1 MSIESEQDL
10 EGLKRSG
17 RVVALTVLEMARHLK
32 PGITTKELDDIG
44 AAFLKKHGARSAPIM
59 AYNFP
64 GWTCISVN
72 DEAAHGIPGDRVI
85 QAGDLVNIDVS
96 AELDGYVTDTGSTFA
111 VPPVSPG
118 KQKLMTC
125 TKQAL
130 QNALSV
136 ARAGQSINAIGGAV
150 EAQAKKCGFKVIRN
164 LTGHGVGRH
173 IHEEPRNVL
182 NYYDNRDRRKLKEGM
197 VLTIEPFLSTGA
209 EAVITMRDGWTLKTP
224 DGSLLAQ
231 YEHTIVITKGKPIII
246 TAA

>member
-17 RVVALTVLEMARHLK
+17 RVVALTVQEMARHLK

-44 AAFLKKHGARSAPIM
+44 AAFLRMNGARSAPIL

-85 QAGDLVNIDVS
+85 QAGDLINIDVS
-96 AELDGYVTDTGSTFA
+96 AELDGYWTDTGSTFA
-111 VPPVSPG
+111 VPPVSPS

-130 QNALSV
+130 QSAISV

-150 EAQAKKCGFKVIRN
+150 EAHARKCGYKVIRN
-164 LTGHGVGRH
+164 LTGHGVGRT

-182 NYYDNRDRRKLKEGM
+182 NYYDSKDRRKLREGT
-197 VLTIEPFLSTGA
+197 VLTIEPFLSTKA
-209 EAVITMRDGWTLKTP
+209 EAVIQMPDGWTLKTP

-231 YEHTIVITKGKPIII
+231 YEHTIVITKGTPIII